1 MTAFGVLVLA
11 MSLGMVAMVLRNIFG
26 APHRRGIL
34 AGRVAMLVFA
44 GLAAY
49 FLMIAHQGKVRQ
61 GNPDA
66 IFAAQRY
73 LIGSVLA
80 MLLSAYSVGVQRRKL
95 DRKPAAGNPQPPTS
109 EV

>member
-1 MTAFGVLVLA
+1 MLVV
-11 MSLGMVAMVLRNIFG
+11 SLGMLALVLRNIFG
-26 APHRRGIL
+26 ASNPRGIL
-34 AGRVAMLVFA
+34 AGRVAMIVFA
-44 GLAAY
+44 GLATY
-49 FLMIAHQGKVRQ
+49 FLFTAHQGRVRQ

-73 LIGSVLA
+73 MIGSVLA

-95 DRKPAAGNPQPPTS
+95 DKKQAAGKPQPPTS